1 MHTSFNIY
9 YDLAKKYYEHYES
22 LNPKRDFKTVDGVNY
37 DPNGYALGKWVPSI
51 RHFYKTHE
59 GKEDRRSLLEA
70 IGMVFDLHELN
81 FDRMYLLALKY
92 YTFYGDLEVPF
103 RFKTKDGI
111 NHDEKG
117 YALGQWIVTQRN
129 AYNYDE
135 EYSMDRYNKL
145 NDIAMNWSIKTK

>member
-9 YDLAKKYYEHYES
+9 YELAKKFYEYYHH
-22 LNPKRDFKTVDGVNY
+22 LHPARDFKTLDGIHY
-37 DPNGYALGKWVPSI
+37 DERGYAIGKWISNQ
-51 RHFYKTHE
+51 RHYYKD
-59 GKEDRRSLLEA
+59 KEDSEKKSLLLA
-70 IGMVFDLHELN
+70 IGMIFDLHEIN
-81 FDRMYLLALKY
+81 FDRMYLLAVKY

-111 NHDEKG
+111 NYDEKG

-135 EYSMDRYNKL
+135 VYPMDRYNKL
-145 NDIAMNWSIKTK
+145 NDIAMNWSINKR